1 MEALTAARVS
11 GELEFPDGNFEMVP
25 VGSFENQVK
34 SNLRLAWLGPLL
46 DLDYPKQ
53 VVTFQDRVAW
63 LLNWVPLGLVPLA
76 MLINFFLLYLSF
88 RNFSIAA
95 TIFSAIPVSFAG
107 GMVAIAVAGVE
118 MNTAIWIGFI
128 ALFGIAVDDGVVMA
142 TYIQQLIRR
151 RPPNS
156 IDELRE
162 TVFEAG
168 MKRVRPC
175 LMTTVTTLVALLP
188 VLVSSGR
195 GADVARAMAIPV
207 FGGMLVEPFSS
218 FVVPT
223 IYCAIA
229 EFKMKMGLAVE
240 KGSGLAT

>member
-1 MEALTAARVS
+1 
-11 GELEFPDGNFEMVP
+11 
-25 VGSFENQVK
+25 
-34 SNLRLAWLGPLL
+34 
-46 DLDYPKQ
+46 
-53 VVTFQDRVAW
+53 
-63 LLNWVPLGLVPLA
+63 

-95 TIFSAIPVSFAG
+95 TIFSAIPVSFAA
-107 GMVAIAVAGVE
+107 GMVAIAIAGVE

-142 TYIQQLIRR
+142 TYIQQLVQRR
-151 RPPNS
+151 NPNT

-162 TVFEAG
+162 TVYDAG

-188 VLVSSGR
+188 VLLSDGR

-207 FGGMLVEPFSS
+207 FGGMLIEPFSS

-223 IYCAIA
+223 VYCAIA
-229 EFKMKMGLAVE
+229 EFKMKMGLVVE
-240 KGSGLAT
+240 ATPEAGT